1 MNRALT
7 FRRKLWSIG
16 TFVIAILAF
25 AFYLALRSA
34 SQAESLFD
42 WSAHTEEVLDK
53 ISQARFGRSRLM
65 NQLWAYRVTHNPELP
80 ARFRDDMVRLHQDM
94 EALRALT
101 ADNPKQRQIIE
112 DLTPLIAEQLVLLQG
127 AMDDALAGKTLPTDS
142 STWSLPFQPSDHV
155 RDLFNTMEQTE
166 RTLVAQRSAAVRVNV
181 ERTHAVILIAG
192 ALTALILFAAVYR
205 VQQEIVLRA
214 QVETGLRRAQEMLGM
229 KFEGQRAELGHVLE
243 DLHAQIRA
251 RSQAEQEVKQLNAD
265 LGRRVKQRTA
275 ELEDMNRE
283 LEAFSYSVSHDLR
296 APLRHLDGFS
306 RILQQ
311 TYGQQLPDGAQ
322 HYLERIRSAAK
333 HMSELVEDLLQLA
346 RVGRHNTRREMQPLR
361 ALVDEA
367 RQEIEP
373 ECVERDIRWEIGTL
387 PDLDVDSGL
396 FRLVFTNLFSNAVKF
411 TRAREIATIEVGS
424 FDGNGMSVIFVR
436 DNGAGFDPRHADKLF
451 GVFQRLHRQDEFE
464 GTGIGLATVYRI
476 VQKHGGR
483 VWAESELNQ
492 GACFY
497 FSIPAGSAVT
507 TEQQKEPIGAAV

>member
-1 MNRALT
+1 MNRALK
-7 FRRKLWSIG
+7 FRRKLWG
-16 TFVIAILAF
+16 VGAFVIAILAF

-34 SQAESLFD
+34 SQAESLFN

-65 NQLWAYRVTHNPELP
+65 NQLWAYRVTRNPDLP
-80 ARFRDDMVRLHQDM
+80 VRFHEDIENLHRNMD
-94 EALRALT
+94 ALRALT
-101 ADNPKQRQIIE
+101 VDNPKQHQIIE
-112 DLTPLIAEQLVLLQG
+112 ELTPLIAEQLVLLQA
-127 AMDDALAGKTLPTDS
+127 AMTHAVEGNAPLADS

-155 RDLFNTMEQTE
+155 RDLFNTMENDE
-166 RTLVAQRSAAVRVNV
+166 RALVAQRSTAVRANV
-181 ERTHAVILIAG
+181 ERTEAVLHVAG
-192 ALTALILFAAVYR
+192 ALTAMILFAAVYL
-205 VQQEIVLRA
+205 VQRAILLRA
-214 QVETGLRRAQEMLGM
+214 KVESGLRRAQEMLGI
-229 KFEGQRAELGHVLE
+229 KFEGQRTELGHVLE

-251 RSQAEQEVKQLNAD
+251 RAQAEQEVQLNAD

-346 RVGRHNTRREMQPLR
+346 RVGRHRTQRELQPLR

-367 RQEIEP
+367 RKEIEP
-373 ECVERDIRWEIGTL
+373 KCAERDIRWEIGKL
-387 PDLDVDSGL
+387 PELDVDPGL

-411 TRAREIATIEVGS
+411 TRDRQPATIEVGS

-497 FSIPAGSAVT
+497 ISVPAGSAAAPD
-507 TEQQKEPIGAAV
+507 EHHEPIGAAV